1 MTAFII
7 GLALALAWVVGTG
20 MILLLGWKQD
30 GRVRP
35 NDAVLAVFL
44 GLAFW
49 PILFKEM
56 YDTWRAR

>member
-1 MTAFII
+1 
-7 GLALALAWVVGTG
+7 
-20 MILLLGWKQD
+20 
-30 GRVRP
+30 VRP